1 MTRKTP
7 TQVRGETLLREQG
20 CTDATSGEQDDL
32 FGTKAGIAASVNT
45 KPSAYDIQGRGT
57 KVGRGPIVDFKLPS
71 GDFCE
76 VKFGMEAP
84 SSIAWSTGT
93 STHLNAVILGLA
105 VTRSKVWTAI
115 YTEIGEGL
123 YRREVYDSSVV
134 AKAAIAGLVGEQVPV
149 GDLDPVTGE
158 RGEQGSIPWAGFKKG
173 TAPLQTIGYTTQKS
187 KRMQAVDAQGSLMTI
202 TVTGAKGKRIYV
214 KGQGY
219 VRVPKQDP
227 VWAIDDEGNI
237 RYHKRTYGMWRHN
250 LSMLR
255 AMGEVTTT
263 MVREDDLLA
272 DWPE

>member
-1 MTRKTP
+1 MAKLTK
-7 TQVRGETLLREQG
+7 TQVHGEALLREQG

-32 FGTKAGIAASVNT
+32 FGAKAGIAASVNT
-45 KPSAYDIQGRGT
+45 KPAAYDIQGRGT

-93 STHLNAVILGLA
+93 SAHLNAVIMGLA

-149 GDLDPVTGE
+149 GDIDPATGE
-158 RGEQGSIPWAGFKKG
+158 QGEAGSIPWAGFKKG
-173 TAPLQTIGYTTQKS
+173 TAPLQTVGTTTQKS
-187 KRMQAVDAQGSLMTI
+187 GRMQATDAQGNLMTI
-202 TVTGAKGKRIYV
+202 TAAGPKVYV
-214 KGQGY
+214 KGVGR
-219 VRVPKQDP
+219 VRLPVQKP
-227 VWAIDDEGNI
+227 VWAVDEEGNV
-237 RYHKRTYGMWRHN
+237 RKSKRTYGMWRHN

-255 AMGEVTTT
+255 RMGVVTTT
-263 MVREDDLLA
+263 MVREGDLLA